1 MLNYF
6 DADHNGSVDFTEF
19 LRALRGCNLTEARL
33 ECIRRAYA
41 KLDVN
46 GDGLVKLDDVAKL
59 YDASKHP
66 EVMSGRKTERDIF
79 MEFMSLWDTQE
90 KDGVVTIDEFCQ
102 YYHDISSLVE
112 TDEEFCMIMQNAWKL
127 D

>member
-1 MLNYF
+1 MLDCEDFRCGLGEFGISISKEEAEQVLNYF

-46 GDGLVKLDDVAKL
+46 GDGLVDLIIGAYGVDDSDSSAN
-59 YDASKHP
+59 
-66 EVMSGRKTERDIF
+66 DIG
-79 MEFMSLWDTQE
+79 MVYLLMQE
-90 KDGVVTIDEFCQ
+90 
-102 YYHDISSLVE
+102 
-112 TDEEFCMIMQNAWKL
+112 
-127 D
+127 